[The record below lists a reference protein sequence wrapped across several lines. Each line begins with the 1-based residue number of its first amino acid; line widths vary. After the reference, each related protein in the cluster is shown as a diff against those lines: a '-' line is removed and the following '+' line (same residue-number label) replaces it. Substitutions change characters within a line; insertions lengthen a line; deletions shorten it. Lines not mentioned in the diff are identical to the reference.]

1 MMKGNRPHG
10 MLVLLLTLLCLAC
23 CGAACAD
30 RLVLPADTVEIGEQ
44 AFMADTSLDEV
55 ILPEGLQRIGP
66 KAFENSS
73 VTRVYLP
80 AGLTDIAA
88 DAFDGCSAM
97 VGHGLPD
104 TPAAQYCAGK
114 GIPYEAYSTPAEAFT
129 FELLDDTS
137 AKITGYTGTASAVVI
152 PAMADETHAVTIIGS
167 LSKNKDVERVYL
179 PEGLTGIGASAFKDC
194 TKLQDV
200 VFHDGLLE
208 IGQE

>member
-1 MMKGNRPHG
+1 
-10 MLVLLLTLLCLAC
+10 
-23 CGAACAD
+23 
-30 RLVLPADTVEIGEQ
+30 
-44 AFMADTSLDEV
+44 
-55 ILPEGLQRIGP
+55 
-66 KAFENSS
+66 
-73 VTRVYLP
+73 
-80 AGLTDIAA
+80 
-88 DAFDGCSAM
+88 M

-114 GIPYEAYSTPAEAFT
+114 GIPYEAYSTPVEAFT

-152 PAMADETHAVTIIGS
+152 PAMADETHAVTVIGS

-208 IGQE
+208 IGQG